1 MTQSVIKE
9 GFKKNGFLETRKNAK
24 VYITDLL
31 DCRRQR
37 LNSMWEK
44 RYISHTDFDRE
55 MRELNHAI
63 STVNSKL

>member
-1 MTQSVIKE
+1 MNQVIKKE

-24 VYITDLL
+24 VYLTDLL

-37 LNSMWEK
+37 LNDMWEK

-55 MRELNHAI
+55 MSELNHAV
-63 STVNSKL
+63 SVVKEKL